1 MSIGPFQSLLSS
13 HEMTIANVLP
23 NEPWL
28 LPISDRAAPLLE
40 EGEDLD
46 SAVRRAARP
55 FWLAANT
62 LGVALGLMLS
72 VQFATGWMSPAS
84 RDAGPVAAVSG
95 PPTIGAQTASFV
107 AHAE

>member
-1 MSIGPFQSLLSS
+1 MSIGPFQSLPGS
-13 HEMTIANVLP
+13 HEMTMVNALP

-28 LPISDRAAPLLE
+28 LPISDRAAPLPEADANLA
-40 EGEDLD
+40 

-55 FWLAANT
+55 FWLAANA
-62 LGVALGLMLS
+62 LCVALGLMLT
-72 VQFATGWMSPAS
+72 VQCATGWMSPAS
-84 RDAGPVAAVSG
+84 RDTGPVAAVSG